1 MENQARARITLLEQS
16 QSLPSIEFP
25 TPMFFLTPRYLKH
38 ARLLHKGVTRFINYK
53 RDVLPPAKLEEII
66 ALRGSLEDAM
76 RSRDRARIDTLSVEI
91 NTSCERAL
99 PNAAHSEIADNIE
112 VFFVAIVIALGIRTY
127 IAQPFKIPTGSMQ
140 PTLYGLVAEH
150 TDEDPTPNM
159 AKRIKD
165 WVTGRSY
172 FNVTASRSGW
182 LRAKEPV
189 TEHSFLGFFAHCRL
203 HFEDGGSQWIWAPM
217 RQLATEGGNANLGL
231 QRYLNLPIT
240 ADGKDITPDA
250 QVQRR
255 ISEDI
260 GAVYIT
266 EGQLLARGKLDTG
279 DHVLVNKF
287 SYHFRRPVRGEVF
300 VFTTQNI
307 GGIQVKPEEGSQH
320 YIKRLAGV
328 PGDEVEVVSPLLKIN
343 GKVAEEPGFKRVMS
357 GTLQEPKDEYR
368 GYGPNGAQLRF
379 LLRPHQYVALGDNSY
394 SSSDSRYWG
403 VVPERNLVG
412 PALFCYF
419 PLGRNWGLIR

>member
-1 MENQARARITLLEQS
+1 
-16 QSLPSIEFP
+16 
-25 TPMFFLTPRYLKH
+25 MFFLTPRYLKH
-38 ARLLHKGVTRFINYK
+38 AKLLHKGVTRFINYK
-53 RDVLPPAKLEEII
+53 RDVLPPAKLDEICT
-66 ALRGSLEDAM
+66 LRSSLEDAM
-76 RSRDRARIDTLSVEI
+76 RSKDRARIDTLTTEI

-150 TDEDPTPNM
+150 TQEDPTPNI
-159 AKRIKD
+159 AKRVKD

-172 FNVTASRSGW
+172 FNVQAEHTGR
-182 LRAKEPV
+182 LRMNDPL

-203 HFEDGGSQWIWAPM
+203 HFEDGETQWIWAPM
-217 RQLATEGGNANLGL
+217 AQLTTVGKNLGL
-231 QRYLNLPIT
+231 FQYVGAAPEEKN
-240 ADGKDITPDA
+240 GQTPDNS
-250 QVQRR
+250 RR
-255 ISEDI
+255 YYEGSL
-260 GAVYIT
+260 GGRTVT
-266 EGQLLARGKLDTG
+266 EGQLLARGTLDTG

-287 SYHFRRPVRGEVF
+287 AYHFRRPVRGEVF

-307 GGIQVKPEEGSQH
+307 AGIGVPAEQGSQH

-328 PGDEVEVVSPLLKIN
+328 PGDELEVDSPLLKIN

-357 GTLQEPKDEYR
+357 GTEEQPQNYYKGYASPSR
-368 GYGPNGAQLRF
+368 VNGGYGRF
-379 LLRPHQYVALGDNSY
+379 LLRPQQYVALGDNSY
-394 SSSDSRYWG
+394 NSSDSRVWG